1 MEIQLERTQLT
12 GRPMA
17 NEVGKKKIG
26 KVKDDKLLSQCCH

>member
-17 NEVGKKKIG
+17 NEVGKKKDWQG
-26 KVKDDKLLSQCCH
+26 EG